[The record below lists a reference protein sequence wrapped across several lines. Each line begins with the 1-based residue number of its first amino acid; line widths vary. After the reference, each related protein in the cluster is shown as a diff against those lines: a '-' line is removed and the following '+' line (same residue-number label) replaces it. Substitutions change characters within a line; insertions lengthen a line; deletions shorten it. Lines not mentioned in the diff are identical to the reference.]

1 MITVA
6 DLLKDQR
13 IGGNYF
19 AFDAYIKGDFEAGL
33 LENRRGDRLLALP
46 ETLIQAIYT
55 GLERETGQAYGVVLV
70 NCGRWWG
77 KNFYAKNGME
87 SLSPLSRREKRTL
100 EVITTAHSNSRL
112 ACQALVLN
120 EGVIVE
126 LPNGMYVNAI
136 EDIEALIGRRAN
148 RDILHPLNGKVLV
161 EAGKLVT
168 RSMIT
173 QLKDTRTAVGEYLS
187 RTSDA

>member
-1 MITVA
+1 MAKTIKLEPIGKETVIQTNTNILSA
-6 DLLKDQR
+6 LLQEELNVMR
-13 IGGNYF
+13 ECGGRGMC
-19 AFDAYIKGDFEAGL
+19 ATCHVYI
-33 LENRRGDRLLALP
+33 
-46 ETLIQAIYT
+46 
-55 GLERETGQAYGVVLV
+55 
-70 NCGRWWG
+70 
-77 KNFYAKNGME
+77 KNGME